1 MRWLM
6 LIVAIGAAHA
16 TVRVDGVEIAV
27 VDPHLHT
34 LEKVGDLN
42 LTGKAF
48 ILRQLP
54 AFVVPYYPAL
64 AARIS
69 DPYDQRIGIAAQLDW
84 AGVDQGV
91 LLATYTHHTVGFMT
105 NTALGQILADP
116 RNQYGDSV
124 RFFGM
129 ASILLDGSLDPGVMS
144 DRLQALKS
152 HLEDPSAG
160 FIGVKLAHAHQG
172 VTMDD
177 PWVDQVYE
185 LAAQTGVPVLLH
197 TGFSPFPGTRS
208 ELEYISPA
216 DLEEAIRRHD
226 GTGEMG
232 RVEFVLS
239 HIGSGDERAV
249 LASLDLAER
258 YDNVWLE
265 LSALS
270 NGLMYDIEGTEIESD
285 APQYEWVLSEIRDR
299 GLVGRTMF
307 ATDGPQSSGKVRDYL
322 GKLIEVMQ
330 ELGYT
335 TDQISAVL
343 GSNFYRCFARAG

>member
-1 MRWLM
+1 M